1 MGSAGRGFGAGPP
14 DSRACD
20 FEFEF
25 DSMPI
30 QSPLASEER
39 AAKKAPLTLQ
49 STTGCKFLEMEE
61 DAQPEPAAVGASRW
75 GLLAALLATLCCV
88 GPLIPVLLGLG
99 VGAALFG
106 LDQYRPWFLGAGLA
120 LLGLASWRA
129 VRRQRRQC
137 RRGQAPRPSAP
148 VAAIFVTGIG
158 FYLLLQY
165 GVAPAL
171 AGLASEKLARQD
183 RTAAAPAGAAA
194 TGEESLP
201 AALLKI
207 DGMDCAACAV
217 GVEEALRSHPG
228 AREARV
234 DWRGG
239 EGEVVY
245 DPSLTTLEAIL
256 QTELP
261 EQYALRLAEEPRGG
275 AR

>member
-1 MGSAGRGFGAGPP
+1 
-14 DSRACD
+14 
-20 FEFEF
+20 
-25 DSMPI
+25 
-30 QSPLASEER
+30 
-39 AAKKAPLTLQ
+39 
-49 STTGCKFLEMEE
+49 MEE
-61 DAQPEPAAVGASRW
+61 GDQNKSAVGGASRW
-75 GLLAALLATLCCV
+75 GLFAALLATLCCV
-88 GPLIPVLLGLG
+88 GPLAPVLLGLG
-99 VGAALFG
+99 AGAALFG

-129 VRRQRRQC
+129 VRRRYC
-137 RRGQAPRPSAP
+137 RRGQAPRPSVL
-148 VAAIFVTGIG
+148 VATIFGTGIG

-165 GVAPAL
+165 GVAPVL

-183 RTAAAPAGAAA
+183 RIDAAPAAAA
-194 TGEESLP
+194 SAGEEPLR

-207 DGMDCAACAV
+207 EGMDCAACAV

-261 EQYALRLAEEPRGG
+261 ERYALRLAEEPKGG